1 MFICFIFSA
10 KAFLLYV
17 QKTHPTRYEFENESD
32 MNRGVS
38 LINAWPW
45 NEVRLAIAKKKEKRT
60 VLSSAGSST
69 VVPNSKIPPKIKFE
83 NS

>member
-1 MFICFIFSA
+1 MFICFFFSA
-10 KAFLLYV
+10 KALLYV

-45 NEVRLAIAKKKEKRT
+45 NEVRLAIAKKKKKELCFLQRAAALLCQILKSRQ
-60 VLSSAGSST
+60 
-69 VVPNSKIPPKIKFE
+69 K
-83 NS
+83 

>member
-1 MFICFIFSA
+1 MFIFSA
-10 KAFLLYV
+10 KALLYV

-45 NEVRLAIAKKKEKRT
+45 NEVRLAMAKKKKKELCFLQRAVALLCQIVKSRQ
-60 VLSSAGSST
+60 
-69 VVPNSKIPPKIKFE
+69 K
-83 NS
+83 

>member
-1 MFICFIFSA
+1 MFICFFFSA
-10 KAFLLYV
+10 KALLYV

-45 NEVRLAIAKKKEKRT
+45 NEVRLAIAKKKKKELCFLQRAAALLCQIVKSRQ
-60 VLSSAGSST
+60 
-69 VVPNSKIPPKIKFE
+69 K
-83 NS
+83 

>member
-1 MFICFIFSA
+1 
-10 KAFLLYV
+10 
-17 QKTHPTRYEFENESD
+17 

-45 NEVRLAIAKKKEKRT
+45 NEVRLAMAKKKEKRT

-69 VVPNSKIPPKIKFE
+69 VMSNSKIPPKIKFE

>member
-1 MFICFIFSA
+1 MFICFFFSA
-10 KAFLLYV
+10 KALLYV

-45 NEVRLAIAKKKEKRT
+45 NEVRLAIAKKKRKKNCAFF
-60 VLSSAGSST
+60 SGQQHCYA
-69 VVPNSKIPPKIKFE
+69 K
-83 NS
+83 